1 MKEPLADCQPCL
13 RNGVKALAVWNY
25 APSDG
30 RGDVMFCD
38 DHVPRGC
45 SCNSSGY
52 AGREELPPFHPEAEE
67 KTDEQGRLLPCC
79 EYWFDEDGFPL
90 HFVDEAVKP

>member
-13 RNGVKALAVWNY
+13 RTGIKRLAVWNY

-30 RGDVMFCD
+30 RGDVMYCD

-45 SCNSSGY
+45 SCNNY
-52 AGREELPPFHPEAEE
+52 TELPRFHPEAEE
-67 KTDEQGRLLPCC
+67 STDEQGRLFPCC

-90 HFVDEAVKP
+90 LLVDEPA